1 MKALHAGDT
10 IENRV
15 TGERLV
21 FRETSRENGGR
32 RVLFDTFVEP
42 GGFVAAAHVHPFQVE
57 QFEVVS
63 GRLGME
69 LAGESLE
76 FGPGGEVVV
85 LNGTPHRFWNAGEDE
100 LHFRVNISP
109 ALQFESLLTTMFALA
124 EDGKTNGRGMPNPLR
139 LAVIAQ
145 AHFDTVR
152 LPSPP
157 VLMQRLGLAVPAVLG
172 RLLGYKPMSAGK
184 PAAPDLQAE
193 YGGV

>member
-1 MKALHAGDT
+1 MGAG
-10 IENRV
+10 EW
-15 TGERLV
+15 
-21 FRETSRENGGR
+21 
-32 RVLFDTFVEP
+32 LFDTFVEP

-63 GRLGME
+63 GRLGMQI
-69 LAGESLE
+69 AHESLE
-76 FGPGGEVVV
+76 LEPGGELAV

-152 LPSPP
+152 FPSPP
-157 VLMQRLGLAVPAVLG
+157 VLMQRLGLAVAAVLG
-172 RLLGYKPMSAGK
+172 RLLGYKPMYAARSAARDSQ
-184 PAAPDLQAE
+184 AA
-193 YGGV
+193 

>member
-1 MKALHAGDT
+1 MNTLHAGDI

-63 GRLGME
+63 GRLGMQ
-69 LAGESLE
+69 LAHESLE
-76 FGPGGEVVV
+76 LEPGGEVAV

-157 VLMQRLGLAVPAVLG
+157 VLMQRLGLAVAAVLG
-172 RLLGYKPMSAGK
+172 RLLGYKPMYAAK
-184 PAAPDLQAE
+184 PAARDSQAA
-193 YGGV
+193 

>member
-1 MKALHAGDT
+1 MNKLHAGDR

-21 FRETSRENGGR
+21 FRETSHENGGR

-42 GGFVAAAHVHPFQVE
+42 GGFVAAAHLHPFQVE

-63 GRLGME
+63 GSLGLQ
-69 LAGESLE
+69 LAHESLE
-76 FGPGGEVVV
+76 LGPGAEVAV

-100 LHFRVNISP
+100 LHFRVSISP

-124 EDGKTNGRGMPNPLR
+124 EEGKTNGRGMPNPLR

-157 VLMQRLGLAVPAVLG
+157 VFVQRLGLAVGAALG
-172 RLLGYKPMSAGK
+172 RLVGYKPAYSAT
-184 PAAPDLQAE
+184 AAVQDSQVA
-193 YGGV
+193 

>member
-1 MKALHAGDT
+1 MKTLHAGDT

-21 FRETSRENGGR
+21 LRETSRENGGR

-63 GRLGME
+63 GRLGLQLAHGYLE
-69 LAGESLE
+69 LE
-76 FGPGGEVVV
+76 PGAEIAV
-85 LNGTPHRFWNAGEDE
+85 LNGTPHRFWNAGEGE
-100 LHFRVNISP
+100 LHFRAEISP
-109 ALQFESLLTTMFALA
+109 ALQFESLLATMFSLA
-124 EDGKTNGRGMPNPLR
+124 EDGKTNSRGIPNPLR
-139 LAVIAQ
+139 LAVIAE

-157 VLMQRLGLAVPAVLG
+157 VFVQRLGLAVGAALG
-172 RLLGYKPMSAGK
+172 RLLGYKSTYEAK
-184 PAAPDLQAE
+184 TAVQDSRAA
-193 YGGV
+193 

>member
-1 MKALHAGDT
+1 MNTLHAGDT

-15 TGERLV
+15 IGERLV

-63 GRLGME
+63 GRLGMQ
-69 LAGESLE
+69 LARESLE

-109 ALQFESLLTTMFALA
+109 ALQFESLLSTMFALA
-124 EDGKTNGRGMPNPLR
+124 EDGKTNGQGMPNPLR

-157 VLMQRLGLAVPAVLG
+157 VFVQRLGLAVGAAIG
-172 RLLGYKPMSAGK
+172 RLLGYTQAYSVRHVVRDSQ
-184 PAAPDLQAE
+184 AA
-193 YGGV
+193 

>member
-1 MKALHAGDT
+1 MNTLRAGDT
-10 IENRV
+10 IRNRV

-21 FRETSRENGGR
+21 FRETSRDNGGR
-32 RVLFDTFVEP
+32 RLLFDTFVEP
-42 GGFVAAAHVHPFQVE
+42 GGFVAAVHVHPFQVE

-63 GRLGME
+63 GRLGMQ
-69 LAGESLE
+69 LAHESLE
-76 FGPGGEVVV
+76 LRPGGEVAVF
-85 LNGTPHRFWNAGEDE
+85 NGTPHRFWNAGEDE
-100 LHFRVNISP
+100 LHFRVQVSP

-157 VLMQRLGLAVPAVLG
+157 VFMQRLGLAIGAVLG
-172 RLLGYKPMSAGK
+172 RLLGYKPTYAASAGVRDAQ
-184 PAAPDLQAE
+184 AA
-193 YGGV
+193 